1 MGEGNF
7 SFEVVEDRSRE
18 SSFQLSHPQQKDTS
32 QAEKTLK
39 RKICEGGGVR
49 IFGRLKDRVNVPC
62 MALTKQ
68 GAPCKNPASWALGIG
83 GLEVLV
89 CGTHRRMV
97 EKRDEEIN
105 SIEDL
110 KDLGFYLKRKEERAY
125 RPIPPDKKRGGE

>member
-1 MGEGNF
+1 MGEDNF
-7 SFEVVEDRSRE
+7 SFEVVED
-18 SSFQLSHPQQKDTS
+18 TS
-32 QAEKTLK
+32 QAKKTLK
-39 RKICEGGGVR
+39 RESSERWGGVR
-49 IFGRLKDRVNVPC
+49 TFTRLKDRVNVPC

-83 GLEVLV
+83 GLETLV

-97 EKRDEEIN
+97 EKRDDEIN

-125 RPIPPDKKRGGE
+125 RPNPSGKKWGGER